1 MYGYGYHECI
11 LHDENCLI
19 DYYLIC
25 PLDGWALYRAKLL
38 SGTCIPV
45 RHRHNPQFSTGYSKF
60 PHAVQVTS
68 QATKCV
74 VLDNVS

>member
-25 PLDGWALYRAKLL
+25 PLDGLGTLSCEVVVWHLYTCPSPAQSTILNGIQQISTCRA
-38 SGTCIPV
+38 GDV
-45 RHRHNPQFSTGYSKF
+45 TGYKMCS
-60 PHAVQVTS
+60 T
-68 QATKCV
+68 
-74 VLDNVS
+74 